1 MTLPAPPAPAG
12 HARILVVEDQSDLAE
27 ALALNLGHAG
37 YAVACARDGR
47 HALECLRAGAPDLV
61 LLDVGLPHLDGF
73 AVLEQLRAD
82 GVWCPVLILS
92 ARGAP
97 DDKVEGFRLGADDY
111 VTKPFTLAEL
121 LSRVRALLRRAA
133 PAAPAQPAA
142 PAPPPAPPDIIGY
155 TDEELVRRFGL
166 TPRQATVARM
176 LARGLTNPE
185 IAAVL
190 AISPITAR
198 NHVEQVLA
206 KVGVSTRGR
215 VASAVRA
222 AYDADRGTAA

>member
-1 MTLPAPPAPAG
+1 MTFPASLPPAG
-12 HARILVVEDQSDLAE
+12 QTRILVVEDQSDLAE

-47 HALECLRAGAPDLV
+47 HALECVRAGAPDLV
-61 LLDVGLPHLDGF
+61 LLDIGLPHLDGF
-73 AVLEQLRAD
+73 GVLEQLRAD
-82 GVWCPVLILS
+82 GIWCPVLILS

-133 PAAPAQPAA
+133 PAATPSA
-142 PAPPPAPPDIIGY
+142 PAPVAAPPDIVGY

-185 IAAVL
+185 IAGAL

-215 VASAVRA
+215 VAAAVRA